1 LDRTTILCCVTAA
14 ALLTGCGARNHI
26 VVGSKNFTE
35 QLILGEIVAQHI
47 EARMHQPV
55 ERKLDLGGTLL
66 AHQALLSKDIDMY
79 PEYTGT
85 AFTNVLK
92 RSGVTDPAVVLEQ
105 VRAEYSSGFHLD
117 WLGPVGSEN
126 SFAMTI
132 RGEDARTRHL
142 ATLTDAA
149 ADPMGF
155 TLGAGYEFLTRP
167 DAYGALN
174 RAYSI
179 KWTAA
184 PKSMDLGLLY
194 QALEQ
199 KQVSMAAANTT
210 DGLLNKLDVIVLKD
224 DKHVFP
230 PYQACIVVRQE
241 ALAQYPN
248 LRQILSELSG
258 KISDTEMR
266 KMNYA
271 VDAEHRPARDVAQN
285 FLRDSK
291 LTPPSAGPSK

>member
-1 LDRTTILCCVTAA
+1 MDRTTRFCLLATV
-14 ALLTGCGARNHI
+14 LLTGCGARNHI

-35 QLILGEIVAQHI
+35 QLILGEIIAQHL
-47 EARMHQPV
+47 EVRLHQPV

-66 AHQALLSKDIDMY
+66 AHQALLAGDIDMY

-92 RSGVTDPAVVLEQ
+92 RGGVTDPAVVLEQ
-105 VRAEYSSGFHLD
+105 VRAEYSKGFHLD
-117 WLGPVGSEN
+117 WLDPLGFEN
-126 SFAMTI
+126 SFAMTV
-132 RGEDARTRHL
+132 RGEDARTLHL
-142 ATLTDAA
+142 QTLSDAA
-149 ADPMGF
+149 ADPAGF
-155 TLGAGYEFLTRP
+155 ELGAGYEFLTRP

-174 RAYSI
+174 RAYAI

-210 DGLLNKLDVIVLKD
+210 DGLLNKLDVTVLKD

-230 PYQACIVVRQE
+230 PYQACIVVREQS
-241 ALAQYPN
+241 LATYPN
-248 LRQILSELSG
+248 LRAILSELSG
-258 KISDTEMR
+258 KISDKEMR
-266 KMNYA
+266 SMNYA
-271 VDAEHRPARDVAQN
+271 VDAEHRPARDVAKE
-285 FLRDSK
+285 FLAH
-291 LTPPSAGPSK
+291 SALAR